1 MTETRLDIRPAVA
14 ADLPTLIAL
23 YADDDLG
30 KLREDA
36 QSLVT
41 QRYVD
46 AFDAITR
53 DPNHHLVV
61 GVIDSEIVATLL
73 LSFLPGLSRNG
84 AWRGQI
90 EAMRVAR
97 ARRGQG
103 LGRQML
109 DWAIAN
115 ARDKGCDL
123 VQLTSDKQRPA
134 AHRFYENAGFEAS
147 HVGFKLKL

>member
-46 AFDAITR
+46 AFDTITR

-61 GVIDSEIVATLL
+61 GVIDSQIVATLL

-84 AWRGQI
+84 ARRGQI

-134 AHRFYENAGFEAS
+134 APRVYDNAGFEAS
-147 HVGFKLKL
+147 QCGFKLKL